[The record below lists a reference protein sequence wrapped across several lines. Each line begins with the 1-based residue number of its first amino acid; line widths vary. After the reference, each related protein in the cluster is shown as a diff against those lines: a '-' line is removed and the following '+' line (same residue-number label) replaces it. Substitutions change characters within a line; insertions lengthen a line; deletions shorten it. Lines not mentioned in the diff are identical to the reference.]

1 MRDMPHSLL
10 PFDDA
15 PQNISYKHEMHE
27 PIRYVLD
34 H

>member
-10 PFDDA
+10 PFNDA